1 MTAKKLPAKKAAK
14 KAPAK
19 KAAAARRPK
28 PPPKPPEPPALRP
41 SAAMRKSI
49 DEVLERVSDGGNID
63 LETVKGL
70 GAAVMVKAWAGILD
84 GTYPIR
90 HAGQAVSVAK
100 QSVQIL
106 AVLGATL
113 DDPTKSVDEMTP
125 EEAREELV
133 IFTEEIRKNA
143 GVAPQRT

>member
-1 MTAKKLPAKKAAK
+1 
-14 KAPAK
+14 
-19 KAAAARRPK
+19 
-28 PPPKPPEPPALRP
+28 
-41 SAAMRKSI
+41 MRKSI
-49 DEVLERVSDGGNID
+49 DDVLERVSDGGVID

-125 EEAREELV
+125 EEAREELL

-143 GVAPQRT
+143 GVAPERT